1 MKKLHKAFLIAALA
15 ISALALMACSDDDD
29 DSGSSPVSASL
40 PKSVGTNEVSG
51 KKFTLTNNSVTFTW
65 DFSDTTAKYTATSS
79 GNTRIVNYKYT
90 YDQNKG
96 ILSFGYISVV
106 VNGTTISSVSDYVK
120 MIKQALEA
128 EGETWTSTMSAY
140 YTAET
145 TANYKTPDV
154 VKYALDGTTLKLTP
168 YYFSGTLPTTAG
180 FEVSLNSGYIELTA
194 GDAGRIK
201 IEDNGTKYYG
211 FPTYSNGTF
220 SGTLYEGHG
229 EKSVGTIAGTY
240 TTSGTGTSG
249 STVTLTFTTIPT
261 ELTGLEK
268 NKEYT
273 LEQDSSEGNTGSFT
287 LVE

>member
-1 MKKLHKAFLIAALA
+1 M
-15 ISALALMACSDDDD
+15 
-29 DSGSSPVSASL
+29 
-40 PKSVGTNEVSG
+40 
-51 KKFTLTNNSVTFTW
+51 
-65 DFSDTTAKYTATSS
+65 
-79 GNTRIVNYKYT
+79 
-90 YDQNKG
+90 
-96 ILSFGYISVV
+96 
-106 VNGTTISSVSDYVK
+106 VNGTTISTISDYVD
-120 MIKQALEA
+120 MEKQALEA
-128 EGETWTSTMSAY
+128 KGETWTSTKSAY

-168 YYFSGTLPTTAG
+168 HYFSGTLPTTAG

-201 IEDNGTKYYG
+201 IKDNGTKYYG

-249 STVTLTFTTIPT
+249 STVTLTFTTLPT
-261 ELTGLEK
+261 ELTEIEK